1 MGVRLLF
8 SSAVSLISVIPHKE
22 QVPIRGLGFR
32 VGVHVL
38 QIVETQIS
46 LLSVISPCL
55 GPRMVS
61 VVGAS
66 CPKGPVH
73 NNHTNSDDYIGKCYS
88 GFVEYICLGRRG
100 SGLRV

>member
-8 SSAVSLISVIPHKE
+8 SLAVSLVSVIPQKE
-22 QVPIRGLGFR
+22 PIPIRGLGFR

-38 QIVETQIS
+38 QIVEAQI
-46 LLSVISPCL
+46 LLLPVICL

-73 NNHTNSDDYIGKCYS
+73 NNPTNSDDYIGKCYS
-88 GFVEYICLGRRG
+88 GFVEYTCSGRMG